1 MDRCEGSGAPIFVLG
16 TPRSGTTLTAKI
28 LGRHSALFMPG
39 ETHFFEDIYNR
50 RTELGPASSPA
61 VLARLRTL
69 YGRYNEPADQARIEL
84 LSRDTPFESELGMAA
99 SSYECLFKSFMD
111 LQMGAAGKRRWGN
124 NTPRDLFEI
133 DRVLQIFP
141 DAKIIACV
149 RDVRDF
155 LVSYRDNW
163 RGQPEEE
170 AIRIR
175 ALYHPVVTSLLWRI
189 SMRQLTAALRQHNG
203 RILLS
208 RYEDLVQSPE
218 ASVAHW
224 CRFIGE
230 PFEPEMLDVTTHNS
244 STLSGGP
251 GIFSSSAGRWINDL
265 SADEAYIA
273 ELIAGPYLQRFGYRR
288 VSQRSSTHVV
298 VRAFMTTP
306 LAFYRG
312 LHANRYKRGPLV
324 QYLARRIGALLRRR
338 GIA

>member
-1 MDRCEGSGAPIFVLG
+1 VG

-50 RTELGPASSPA
+50 RTELGPPSSPA
-61 VLARLRTL
+61 ALARLKTL
-69 YGRYNEPADQARIEL
+69 YGRYNEPVDQARIEL
-84 LSRDTPFESELGMAA
+84 LFRDTPLEGELGMA
-99 SSYECLFKSFMD
+99 SSYECLFKRFMD
-111 LQMGAAGKRRWGN
+111 LQMRAAGKRRWGN

-133 DRVLQIFP
+133 DRIFQIFP

-149 RDVRDF
+149 RDIRDF

-170 AIRIR
+170 VIRIR
-175 ALYHPVVTSLLWRI
+175 ALYHPVVTSLLWRA
-189 SMRQLTAALRQHNG
+189 SMRQLTAALQQHDG

-208 RYEDLVQSPE
+208 RYEDLVQSPGV
-218 ASVAHW
+218 SVAHW

-230 PFEPEMLDVTTHNS
+230 PFEPDMLGVTTHNS
-244 STLSGGP
+244 SASSPGP
-251 GIFSSSAGRWINDL
+251 GIFSSSAGRWVNGL
-265 SADEAYIA
+265 STDEAYIA
-273 ELIAGPYLQRFGYRR
+273 ELIAGSYLQRFGYRQ
-288 VSQRSSTHVV
+288 VSQRPATDALVV
-298 VRAFMTTP
+298 AFMTTP

-324 QYLARRIGALLRRR
+324 QYLARRLGVLLRGR